1 MSETPSEKL
10 FVARDSD
17 VALLNEH
24 FTAAISG
31 AGRTLHLEAP
41 VGGGKRALVGE
52 FVRGLQDF
60 DGIIWR
66 CALIEEEDGVR
77 TLLRLYATLYAAL
90 GRDPMLKGRVE
101 MLLNAQMPQHGKR
114 TQQWYRAFIEGIKSG
129 QEKDEKGGFK
139 VKIPRDNPA
148 IGLVEIVK
156 GIAGKVPVIFEVQNL
171 QACQSVAV
179 HAVIEGLHNAASDL
193 QMLTILGTTELSDE
207 NKAWMPAPM
216 LDFLGRTESVHNV
229 TLTPWGA
236 DEADAYLASKG
247 WTGNGADLARI
258 AEGRPGFIAELS
270 DILHEGEKLDGD
282 LSGESLT
289 SLMPRDIDEAELDS
303 DEEPEEGRR
312 RATAAD
318 LDDIAYRAS
327 LLGRAFPQNLVADIG
342 GYDRDSVGDL
352 LDAAD
357 ELFEEMQFSEAMGT
371 YIYQFKKAS
380 WREAALATGK
390 AGEHGAQVA
399 VQTGTFLERFLVPRA
414 YDFVVKT
421 ARIYAIG
428 GQPARAAVLRSMALG
443 GDQPQA
449 WAMTHDLMKFYE
461 NVGWPDVMKRTVYMN
476 LMDRMAG
483 TGDPNQAENLY
494 NEIMTWADTQD
505 DRRLKGWLLFAGSR
519 LDFRRQDFY
528 RSRDRAKDALTLYRG
543 LEDKLKI
550 AEIQNHMA
558 MIELSDGNPTAALE
572 LVDKALSESKIETKD
587 GKPAVLPQVA
597 ANAEFIRGLVHKR
610 NRKWKESAEH
620 FRRANEIAGQTG
632 QGPLALEAGLN
643 FGEVLLV
650 GQEPAKAADVLQRCV
665 QIAGSM
671 KNGVRQRAAMSLLA
685 QSQGALKNFDAAL
698 TWSQRTL
705 QATQQLK
712 MERFVPIDTY
722 NVGLF
727 TLLKGSPT
735 EALALFRQATAKANL
750 KNDVNFAKELLF
762 NMGMAAKQVGET
774 GEARTSLNELLPYA
788 KQARDARKFV
798 IGSRELAAMVEKAQ
812 AVPLLEEALKAAEQ
826 ANMKEERKSIRKAL
840 EAARA

>member
-1 MSETPSEKL
+1 MSETSEKL
-10 FVARDSD
+10 FVARESD
-17 VALLNEH
+17 VANLRQH
-24 FTAAISG
+24 FDGMLSG
-31 AGRTLHLEAP
+31 TGRTVHLEAP
-41 VGGGKRALVGE
+41 IGGGKRAMVGE
-52 FVRGLQDF
+52 FVRGLVDF
-60 DGIIWR
+60 DGIVWR
-66 CALIEEEDGVR
+66 TALIEEEDGVR
-77 TLLRLYATLYAAL
+77 TLLRLYATLYASL
-90 GRDPMLKGRVE
+90 GREPMLKGRVE

-114 TQQWYRAFIEGIKSG
+114 TQQWFRAFIEGLKAG

-156 GIAGKVPVIFEVQNL
+156 GIAGKLPVVLEIQNL
-171 QACQSVAV
+171 QACQSLAV
-179 HAVIEGLHNAASDL
+179 HAVVEGLHQAAKSH
-193 QMLTILGTTELSDE
+193 QMLTILATTDLSDE
-207 NKAWMPAPM
+207 NKAWMPAPL
-216 LDFLGRTESVHNV
+216 LDFLERNADEVHHV
-229 TLTPWGA
+229 AIAPWTG
-236 DEADAYLASKG
+236 DEADTYLASKG
-247 WTGNGADLARI
+247 WTGSGADLARI
-258 AEGRPGFIAELS
+258 TDGRPGFIAELA
-270 DILHEGEKLDGD
+270 DILNEDDRLGED
-282 LSGESLT
+282 LSEATMS
-289 SLMPRDIDEAELDS
+289 SLMPRDIDEDELDS
-303 DEEPEEGRR
+303 DDEPEEGRR

-318 LDDIAYRAS
+318 LDDIAFRAA

-352 LDAAD
+352 LDAVD
-357 ELFEEMQFSEAMGT
+357 GLFEEMQFSEAMGT

-380 WREAALATGK
+380 WREAALATGRAK
-390 AGEHGAQVA
+390 ENGTQTAL
-399 VQTGTFLERFLVPRA
+399 QTGTFLERFLVPRA

-421 ARIYAIG
+421 ARIYAIAG
-428 GQPARAAVLRSMALG
+428 SPGRAAVLRSMALG

-449 WAMTHDLMKFYE
+449 WAMTHDLTKFYSDIK
-461 NVGWPDVMKRTVYMN
+461 WPDPLLRTVYMN
-476 LMDRMAG
+476 LMDRMAAS
-483 TGDPNQAENLY
+483 GDVNQAETLY

-505 DRRLKGWLLFAGSR
+505 DRRLKAWLLFAGSR

-528 RSRDRAKDALTLYRG
+528 RGRDRAKDSLTLYRG

-550 AEIQNHMA
+550 AEIQNHLA

-572 LVDKALSESKIETKD
+572 LVDKALSESKIETQD

-597 ANAEFIRGLVHKR
+597 ANAEFIRGLVNKR
-610 NRKWKESAEH
+610 QRKFKEAAEH

-643 FGEVLLV
+643 FGEVLLI
-650 GQEPAKAADVLQRCV
+650 GGEPAKAADVLQKCV

-685 QSQGALKNFDAAL
+685 QAQGALKNFDAAL

-705 QATQQLK
+705 QASQQLQMK
-712 MERFVPIDTY
+712 RFVPIDTY

-735 EALALFRQATAKANL
+735 EALALFRQAKATANL
-750 KNDVNFAKELLF
+750 SQDINFAKELLF

-774 GEARTSLNELLPYA
+774 SEAASALNELLPYA
-788 KQARDARKFV
+788 KQAKDARKFV
-798 IGSRELAAMVEKAQ
+798 VGSRELAGMVDKERARE
-812 AVPLLEEALKAAEQ
+812 LLEEALKAAEQ

-840 EAARA
+840 DAVR